1 MVELCVFMLINL
13 LLMVGVVSD
22 REGSSMLPYSCNLPK
37 TTDSLSSSES
47 SSESTMDLIS
57 STSSI
62 FFKERF
68 SSRSDLTFDLP
79 ISPMEDFFGSIRDLP
94 VSMRDLAVSILE
106 RKGSFFL
113 LLDLG
118 LSMRDLKV

>member
-1 MVELCVFMLINL
+1 M
-13 LLMVGVVSD
+13 D
-22 REGSSMLPYSCNLPK
+22 R
-37 TTDSLSSSES
+37 
-47 SSESTMDLIS
+47 IS

-62 FFKERF
+62 FFSERF

-79 ISPMEDFFGSIRDLP
+79 ISPIEDFFGSMRDFP

-113 LLDLG
+113 LFDLG
-118 LSMRDLKV
+118 LSMRDLKVYPKAKYSFCWAGGSGGW